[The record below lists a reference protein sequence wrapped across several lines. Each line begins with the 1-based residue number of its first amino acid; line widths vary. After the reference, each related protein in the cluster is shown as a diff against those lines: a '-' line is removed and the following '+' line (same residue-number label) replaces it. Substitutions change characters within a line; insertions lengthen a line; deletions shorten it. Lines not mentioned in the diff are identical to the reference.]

1 MLERLFEPDSVA
13 VVGASRDRRKVGHS
27 ILGNLTGSGYRGRVY
42 AVNPAAG
49 RIMGVRCYP
58 DVLSIPGNVD
68 LAVVAV
74 PARFVPGVMEDCAAK
89 GVGAAIIISA
99 GFRETGEDG
108 RELEQRVLEIATA
121 RGIRVLGPNCLGLI
135 NTANGLNA
143 SFAHASPAGGGIAFF
158 SQSGALCTA
167 ILDWSLTSGVG
178 FSKFI
183 SLGNK
188 SDVSELDMLRYL
200 AGDPATKVILG
211 YIEGVERGREFMEI
225 ARTVVKKTPVILAKS
240 GGTMAGARAASS
252 HTGSLAG
259 SEQAFDAAFRQTGV
273 LRAATIEEL
282 FTSAL
287 AFATGRIPASPALAV
302 VTNAGGPGI
311 IAADACERSDAVM
324 AEISAG
330 TVKRLRKRLPPAAG
344 FFNPVDVL
352 GDAGA
357 DRYADALGAVLDDGG
372 VGGALVILTPQ
383 AMTEV
388 EKTAKEIARLASASD
403 KPVLASFMGGASIT
417 KGVSILEK
425 AGVPVYGYPEEG
437 VGAFES
443 LVRYRAVLDRPEPE
457 YPRFEV
463 DRARAA
469 QALAAAR
476 DAGRKELSE
485 SQAREVVSAYGFRM
499 PKSRLALTSEEAV
512 EAADDMGYPVALKLS
527 SPDILHK
534 TDVGGV
540 RLGLASS
547 EEAASA
553 FLEITSNARRL
564 MPGALIR
571 GCIVQEMVP
580 SGREVILGMSKDPQF
595 GPLIMFGMGGIYVE
609 AMKDVSFRVSPVS
622 EAEAGRMLEEVKAFT
637 LLRGVRGERASDI
650 AAIKEG
656 VLRLSQ
662 LVEDFP
668 VIVEMDI
675 NPLIV
680 LDEGQGSFAAD
691 VRMTLA

>member
-1 MLERLFEPDSVA
+1 LLEKLFDPGSVA

-27 ILGNLTGSGYRGRVY
+27 ILRNMTGSGYRGKVY
-42 AVNPAAG
+42 AVNPSAS
-49 RIMGVRCYP
+49 RILGVRCYP
-58 DVLSIPGNVD
+58 DVSSIPGNVD
-68 LAVVAV
+68 LVVVAV
-74 PARFVPGVMEDCAAK
+74 PARLVPKVMEDCARK
-89 GVGAAIIISA
+89 GVRAAVIISA
-99 GFRETGEDG
+99 GFRETGEKG
-108 RELEQRVLEIATA
+108 RELEKEVVDTATA
-121 RGIRVLGPNCLGLI
+121 HGIRVLGPNCLGLI

-143 SFAHASPAGGGIAFF
+143 SFAHASPSGGGIAFF

-200 AGDPATKVILG
+200 ADDPATKVILG
-211 YIEGVERGREFMEI
+211 YIEGVERGREFMEL
-225 ARTVVKKTPVILAKS
+225 ARAVVRKTPVVLTKS
-240 GGTMAGARAASS
+240 GGTRAGARAASS

-259 SEQAFDAAFRQTGV
+259 SEKAFEAAFMQAGV
-273 LRAATIEEL
+273 LRAQTIEDL
-282 FTSAL
+282 FASAL
-287 AFATGRIPASPALAV
+287 AFAAGRIPSSPALAV

-311 IAADACERSDAVM
+311 IAADACERSDTVM
-324 AEISAG
+324 AEISAE
-330 TVKRLRKRLPPAAG
+330 TVKRLRKLLPPAAG

-357 DRYADALGAVLDDGG
+357 DRYSGALEAVLDDAG

-417 KGVSILEK
+417 KGVDILEK
-425 AGVPVYGYPEEG
+425 AGVPVYNYPEEG

-443 LVRYRAVLDRPEPE
+443 LVRYKSILDRPEPR

-469 QALAAAR
+469 EVLEAACES
-476 DAGRKELSE
+476 GTKELGGN
-485 SQAREVVSAYGFRM
+485 QAREVISVYGFKM
-499 PKSRLALTSEEAV
+499 PRSELALTSSEAV
-512 EAADDMGYPVALKLS
+512 EAANGIGYPVALKLS

-540 RLGLASS
+540 RLGLADA
-547 EEAASA
+547 EEVASA
-553 FLEITSNARRL
+553 FLEITSNARRHV
-564 MPGALIR
+564 PGALIR
-571 GCIVQEMVP
+571 GCMVQEMVP

-622 EAEAGRMLEEVKAFT
+622 EEDAGRMLEEVRSYT
-637 LLRGVRGERASDI
+637 LLRGVRGEKASDI
-650 AAIKEG
+650 AAVREC

-680 LDEGQGSFAAD
+680 LGEGQGAFAAD